1 MRRIIPISILLT
13 GLALLY
19 PMQRWIDT
27 NLPREV
33 INEETL
39 YFSSGEKIKKM
50 SLGFDGLVAEIYW
63 IRAVQYFGRKLTAE
77 ENLSIANLRDI
88 RMDLLAP
95 YLDIVVTLD
104 PHHIPAYR
112 FGAIFLPERD
122 VAAAINLLERG
133 IRENPDQWRLY
144 QDIGYI
150 HWQMKD
156 YEKAADWFERGGRIE
171 GARWWM
177 RDLAGVM
184 RIKGGSRD
192 VARAVYT
199 SYLESE
205 DENIRTQAEL
215 RLLQLRAFDEIDA
228 INIFLDRLKDQ
239 PLTCQAKL
247 RSLARR
253 LNKEHGIA
261 FNEEMMPLDPSG
273 YPYEIDPATCQ
284 VKIARESKVPVS

>member
-1 MRRIIPISILLT
+1 MMRRIIPISILLA

-19 PMQRWIDT
+19 PMQRWIDR

-33 INEETL
+33 INEEVL
-39 YFSSGEKIKKM
+39 YFSSGGRIKKM
-50 SLGFDGLVAEIYW
+50 SLGFEGLVADIYW
-63 IRAVQYFGRKLTAE
+63 IRTVQYFGRKIGERE
-77 ENLSIANLRDI
+77 EVSISNLREI

-95 YLDIVVTLD
+95 YLNIVVTLD

-122 VAAAINLLERG
+122 VNAAISLLERG
-133 IRENPDQWRLY
+133 IRENPDEWRLY

-150 HWQMKD
+150 HWQAKD

-171 GARWWM
+171 GSLWWM

-184 RIKGGSRD
+184 RIKGGSRE
-192 VARAVYT
+192 VARAIYT

-205 DENIRTQAEL
+205 DENIRRQAEL
-215 RLLQLRAFDEIDA
+215 RLLQLRALEEIDA
-228 INIFLDRLKDQ
+228 INIFLERLKDQ

-247 RSLARR
+247 RALARR
-253 LNKEHGIA
+253 LHELGIGI
-261 FNEEMMPLDPSG
+261 NEEMMPLDPSG
-273 YPYEIDPATCQ
+273 FPYEIDEAKCQ
-284 VKIARESKVPVS
+284 VRIGRESKVPLP

>member
-1 MRRIIPISILLT
+1 MRRIIPISILIA

-19 PMQRWIDT
+19 PMQRWIDR

-39 YFSSGEKIKKM
+39 YFSSGETIKKM

-63 IRAVQYFGRKLTAE
+63 IRTVQYFGRKIIDSDP
-77 ENLSIANLRDI
+77 SISSLRDI

-112 FGAIFLPERD
+112 FCAIFLPERD
-122 VAAAINLLERG
+122 VNAAIRLLEKG
-133 IRENPDQWRLY
+133 IRENPDEWRLY

-150 HWQMKD
+150 HWQMGD

-192 VARAVYT
+192 VARAIYK

-205 DENIRTQAEL
+205 DENIRRQAER
-215 RLLQLRAFDEIDA
+215 RLMQLRALDEIDA

-239 PLTCQAKL
+239 PGTCQAKL
-247 RSLARR
+247 RSLARK
-253 LNKEHGIA
+253 LDGLGIA
-261 FNEEMMPLDPSG
+261 INEEMMPLDPSG
-273 YPYEIDPATCQ
+273 FPYEIDPATCQ
-284 VKIARESKVPVS
+284 IKIAWGSPIPIS

>member
-1 MRRIIPISILLT
+1 MKRIAPFSVLFI

-19 PMQRWIDT
+19 PLQRWIDR

-39 YFSSGEKIKKM
+39 YFSSGERIKKM
-50 SLGFDGLVAEIYW
+50 SLGFSGLVADIYW
-63 IRAVQYFGRKLTAE
+63 IRTVQYFGRKVLD
-77 ENLSIANLRDI
+77 NDDPSISGLHEI

-95 YLDIVVTLD
+95 YLNIVVALD
-104 PHHIPAYR
+104 PNHIPAYR

-122 VAAAINLLERG
+122 VGAAIGLLEKG
-133 IRENPDQWRLY
+133 IRENPGEWRLY

-150 HWQMKD
+150 YWQMRD
-156 YEKAADWFERGGRIE
+156 YEKAADWYDRGGRIE

-192 VARAVYT
+192 VARTIYK

-205 DENIRTQAEL
+205 DENIRRQAEQ
-215 RLLQLRAFDEIDA
+215 RLLQLRALDEIDA
-228 INIFLDRLKDQ
+228 INIFLERTKDQ
-239 PLTCQAKL
+239 PGTCQTKL

-253 LNKEHGIA
+253 LHELGIA
-261 FNEEMMPLDPSG
+261 INEDLMPVDPAG
-273 YPYEIDPATCQ
+273 FPYELDPATCQ
-284 VKIARESKVPVS
+284 AKIARESLIPVS